1 MQKFSISIDLAKVDK
16 LKLTKTEKGQIF
28 GNFDLIIRD
37 DVDQYGNIGF
47 IVQKQSKEEREQ
59 QIKLPILGNAKRI
72 EIRQKVD
79 QIEQLKQFEIKT
91 ENPRHQSDFQP
102 LASQIKND
110 LPF

>member
-1 MQKFSISIDLAKVDK
+1 MQKFSVSIDLSKVDN

-47 IVQKQSKEEREQ
+47 VVQKQSKEERELQ
-59 QIKLPILGNAKRI
+59 VKLPILGNAKRI
-72 EIRQKVD
+72 EI
-79 QIEQLKQFEIKT
+79 KQQAPAPEHK
-91 ENPRHQSDFQP
+91 SDFKP
-102 LASQIKND
+102 LPSQVKND

>member
-16 LKLTKTEKGQIF
+16 HKLTKTEKGQIF
-28 GNFDLIIRD
+28 GNFDFIVRD

-72 EIRQKVD
+72 EI
-79 QIEQLKQFEIKT
+79 KQQSPAPAPEHKSEF
-91 ENPRHQSDFQP
+91 NPLPSEY
-102 LASQIKND
+102 KND

>member
-16 LKLTKTEKGQIF
+16 FKLIKTEKGQIF

-47 IVQKQSKEEREQ
+47 IVQRQSKEEREQ

-72 EIRQKVD
+72 EI
-79 QIEQLKQFEIKT
+79 KQQAAAPEHK
-91 ENPRHQSDFQP
+91 SDFNP
-102 LASQIKND
+102 LPSEYKND

>member
-28 GNFDLIIRD
+28 GNFDFIVRD
-37 DVDQYGNIGF
+37 EVDQYGNIGF
-47 IVQKQSKEEREQ
+47 IVQRQSKEEREQ

-72 EIRQKVD
+72 EI
-79 QIEQLKQFEIKT
+79 KQQSTAPAPEHK
-91 ENPRHQSDFQP
+91 SDFNP
-102 LASQIKND
+102 LPSEYKND

>member
-28 GNFDLIIRD
+28 GNFDFIVRD

-47 IVQKQSKEEREQ
+47 IVQKASKEEREQ
-59 QIKLPILGNAKRI
+59 QIKLPILGNAKQI
-72 EIRQKVD
+72 EIKQQAPAPEHKSNF
-79 QIEQLKQFEIKT
+79 QTLPSTIE
-91 ENPRHQSDFQP
+91 
-102 LASQIKND
+102 ND

>member
-28 GNFDLIIRD
+28 GNFDFIVRD
-37 DVDQYGNIGF
+37 EIDQYGNIGF
-47 IVQKQSKEEREQ
+47 IVQKASKEEREQ

-72 EIRQKVD
+72 EI
-79 QIEQLKQFEIKT
+79 KQQATAPEHK
-91 ENPRHQSDFQP
+91 SDFQP
-102 LASQIKND
+102 LPSEIKND

>member
-72 EIRQKVD
+72 EI
-79 QIEQLKQFEIKT
+79 KQQTSTPAPEHKSEF
-91 ENPRHQSDFQP
+91 NPLPSEY
-102 LASQIKND
+102 KND

>member
-28 GNFDLIIRD
+28 GNFDFIVRD

-47 IVQKQSKEEREQ
+47 IVQRQSKEEREQ

-72 EIRQKVD
+72 EI
-79 QIEQLKQFEIKT
+79 KQQAAAPE
-91 ENPRHQSDFQP
+91 HQSDFNP
-102 LASQIKND
+102 LPSQYKND

>member
-28 GNFDLIIRD
+28 GNFDFIVRD

-47 IVQKQSKEEREQ
+47 IVQRQSKEEREQ
-59 QIKLPILGNAKRI
+59 QIKLPILGNAKKI
-72 EIRQKVD
+72 EI
-79 QIEQLKQFEIKT
+79 KQQSLAPAT
-91 ENPRHQSDFQP
+91 EHKSDFNP
-102 LASQIKND
+102 LPSEYKND